1 MVVARKVWGGNRT
14 ARGAQIQS
22 ILVSCLQTCR
32 QQLQPA
38 PSLLQTLLCS
48 SQDSALFLSAQN
60 PGLSRSYALNNY
72 DYPCQTM
79 VTAAARYGFGWMLL
93 GQLLFADGAR
103 FSHHVR
109 HGLYS

>member
-1 MVVARKVWGGNRT
+1 MVIGVILEMFAVAHFPR
-14 ARGAQIQS
+14 
-22 ILVSCLQTCR
+22 L
-32 QQLQPA
+32 
-38 PSLLQTLLCS
+38 SLP
-48 SQDSALFLSAQN
+48 N
-60 PGLSRSYALNNY
+60 
-72 DYPCQTM
+72 M

>member
-1 MVVARKVWGGNRT
+1 
-14 ARGAQIQS
+14 
-22 ILVSCLQTCR
+22 
-32 QQLQPA
+32 
-38 PSLLQTLLCS
+38 
-48 SQDSALFLSAQN
+48 
-60 PGLSRSYALNNY
+60 
-72 DYPCQTM
+72 M